1 MPSTEQVFVERAIPI
16 PFAGADTA
24 TEASFEGRALS
35 DGPLSKTFLK
45 KHVVSTP
52 HEESL
57 GLAKPISEP
66 TSGAIVLE
74 ESVTV
79 PNAQLVMS
87 EEKQPIQMQRLGT
100 PRIRAQE
107 LTQQL
112 G

>member
-1 MPSTEQVFVERAIPI
+1 MFVERAIPI

-79 PNAQLVMS
+79 PNA
-87 EEKQPIQMQRLGT
+87 
-100 PRIRAQE
+100 
-107 LTQQL
+107 
-112 G
+112 